1 MPADPVVALVLL
13 LQGAM
18 PTAQNLVVLLNLDEK
33 VILLTGPCK
42 TTFDWRQLMAYS
54 LETC

>member
-1 MPADPVVALVLL
+1 VVALVLL

-33 VILLTGPCK
+33 VRVQAGLCDGIADDVLLGVG
-42 TTFDWRQLMAYS
+42 A
-54 LETC
+54 